1 LAAQKGVRMVGRDQV
16 AALARLRRMLESG
29 QAETLRRR
37 VRLSRREL
45 ARLLSV
51 EHTSIWRWETTRTLP
66 RDKEV
71 ALAWLELLD
80 ELADEPAED
89 DPGEGR

>member
-1 LAAQKGVRMVGRDQV
+1 VDGSDQV

-29 QAETLRRR
+29 QAEALRKR
-37 VRLSRREL
+37 VRLSRREM
-45 ARLLSV
+45 ARMLSV
-51 EHTSIWRWETTRTLP
+51 EHTSIWRWETEPSMP
-66 RDKEV
+66 RDKDV

-89 DPGEGR
+89 SEENGR

>member
-1 LAAQKGVRMVGRDQV
+1 MGAREQV
-16 AALARLRRMLESG
+16 AALARLRRMVDSG
-29 QAETLRRR
+29 QAEALRKR
-37 VRLSRREL
+37 VRLSRREM

-51 EHTSIWRWETTRTLP
+51 EHTSIWRWETERLVP

-80 ELADEPAED
+80 ELADEPEVD
-89 DPGEGR
+89 DQ